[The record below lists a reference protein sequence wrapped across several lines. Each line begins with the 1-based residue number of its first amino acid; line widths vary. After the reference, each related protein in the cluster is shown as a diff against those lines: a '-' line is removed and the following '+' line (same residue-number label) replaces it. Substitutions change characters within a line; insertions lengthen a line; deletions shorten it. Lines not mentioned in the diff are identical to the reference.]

1 MAILTAGCVRK
12 TLSAALEKLFSCTT
26 REKYSSC
33 AISIDVIYYHRPA
46 QRSMNHAYYY
56 LKRINFTNKELSA
69 RVTDPVA
76 MVAQQQIL
84 NESLR
89 AAAADLPT
97 GAEMLVETLVHER
110 VDAIFGYPGG
120 AVLHIYDELW
130 RARERITHYLVRHEQ
145 GAVHMAEGY
154 ARATGRVGVVLV
166 TSGPGATNAVTGIAN
181 AYMDSTPIVV
191 ITGQVPKHLIG
202 TDAFQEVD
210 TVGITRPCVK
220 HNYLVREAKDLPAIV
235 REAFHLARSG
245 RPGPVVI
252 DIPKDVGAARSN
264 YSRLDHVSFP
274 FSTQTPSV
282 DPDLARDALQQ
293 ILNAKRPV
301 LYIGGGIL
309 NSGAVDS
316 LLSFAESLRLPVTPT
331 LMGLGGFPSSHPLC
345 LGMLGMHGTYAAN
358 MAVAESDLLV
368 ALGVRFDDRVTGKL
382 ATFAPQARVIH
393 VDIDP
398 ANIGKNVA
406 PTLAL
411 TGDVKHVLD
420 QFLSLIDTQ
429 RLQDSIQQREPWW
442 DQIRR
447 WQISQPLRFSGSQN
461 QIKPQTVIRE
471 LHRLTKGEALIAT
484 DVGQHQMWVAQFYPF
499 TRPRQLITS
508 GGLGTMGFGLPAAMG
523 AQLALR
529 NQLIVAVVGDGGF
542 QMTNQELATAV
553 QYDLPVKVLIMNNG
567 YLGMVRQWQEMFYD
581 RTYSEVDISVAPDF
595 VNLAEAYGAKGFRAE
610 RPAELREVMYAALK
624 HKDVAVVDVVVSKEK
639 NVFPILPAG
648 ADACQMITHKV

>member
-1 MAILTAGCVRK
+1 MIAQ
-12 TLSAALEKLFSCTT
+12 
-26 REKYSSC
+26 RELLN
-33 AISIDVIYYHRPA
+33 RPA
-46 QRSMNHAYYY
+46 AS
-56 LKRINFTNKELSA
+56 
-69 RVTDPVA
+69 VPTDF
-76 MVAQQQIL
+76 M
-84 NESLR
+84 
-89 AAAADLPT
+89 PT
-97 GAEMLVETLVHER
+97 GAQMLVEALVHEG
-110 VDAIFGYPGG
+110 VGAIFGYPGG

-130 RARERITHYLVRHEQ
+130 RARDRITHYLVRHEQ
-145 GAVHMAEGY
+145 GAVHMAEGF

-220 HNYLVREAKDLPAIV
+220 HNYLVREARDLPAIV
-235 REAFHLARSG
+235 HEAFHLARSG

-252 DIPKDVGAARSN
+252 DIPKDVSAARAN

-274 FSTQTPSV
+274 FSAQPATV
-282 DPDLARDALQQ
+282 DRQSAQRALEA
-293 ILNAKRPV
+293 IIGAKRPI
-301 LYIGGGIL
+301 LYVGGGIA

-316 LLSFAESLRLPVTPT
+316 LLSFAEALRLPVTPT

-398 ANIGKNVA
+398 ANIGKNVT

-411 TGDVKHVLD
+411 AGDVKQVLD
-420 QFLSLIDTQ
+420 QFNSLLEEQDTQ
-429 RLQDSIQQREPWW
+429 RLEPWW
-442 DQIRR
+442 EQIRS
-447 WQISQPLRFSGSQN
+447 WQRAQPLRYNGSHN

-471 LHRLTKGEALIAT
+471 LHRLTRGEAIVTT

-499 TRPRQLITS
+499 TKARQLITS
-508 GGLGTMGFGLPAAMG
+508 GGLGTMGFGLPAAVG
-523 AQLALR
+523 AQLASP
-529 NQLIVAVVGDGGF
+529 NQLVVAVVGDGGF

-553 QYDLPVKVLIMNNG
+553 QYELPVKILIMNNG

-595 VNLAEAYGAKGFRAE
+595 VKLAEAYGAAGFRAE
-610 RPAELREVMYAALK
+610 RPSELHNVLKAALEYK
-624 HKDVAVVDVVVSKEK
+624 GVAVVDIVVTKEE
-639 NVFPILPAG
+639 NVFPIVPAG
-648 ADACQMITHKV
+648 ANARDMIVQ

>member
-1 MAILTAGCVRK
+1 MI
-12 TLSAALEKLFSCTT
+12 
-26 REKYSSC
+26 
-33 AISIDVIYYHRPA
+33 
-46 QRSMNHAYYY
+46 
-56 LKRINFTNKELSA
+56 
-69 RVTDPVA
+69 
-76 MVAQQQIL
+76 AQQQIHQRIVTSPAPA
-84 NESLR
+84 EM
-89 AAAADLPT
+89 PT
-97 GAEMLVETLVHER
+97 GAEMLIHALVHEG
-110 VDAIFGYPGG
+110 VDTIFGYPGG

-130 RARERITHYLVRHEQ
+130 RVRDRITHYLVRHEQ

-220 HNYLVREAKDLPAIV
+220 HNYLVRDAQDLPAIV

-252 DIPKDVGAARSN
+252 DIPKDVSAARSN

-274 FSTQTPSV
+274 FFKQSATVESN
-282 DPDLARDALQQ
+282 LAEEALNQ
-293 ILNAKRPV
+293 ITNAKRPV
-301 LYIGGGIL
+301 LYTGGGIL
-309 NSGAVDS
+309 NSRAVDS

-411 TGDVKHVLD
+411 TGDVKQVLD
-420 QFLSLIDTQ
+420 QFLSLIQ
-429 RLQDSIQQREPWW
+429 EQKLKNSIQQREPWW

-447 WQISQPLRFSGSQN
+447 WQLSQPLRFSGSQAH
-461 QIKPQTVIRE
+461 IKPQTVIRE
-471 LHRLTKGEALIAT
+471 LHRLTNGEALIAT

-529 NQLIVAVVGDGGF
+529 DQLVVAVVGDGGF

-553 QYDLPVKVLIMNNG
+553 QYDLPVKVVIMNNG

-595 VNLAEAYGAKGFRAE
+595 VKLAEAYGAKGFRAE
-610 RPAELREVMYAALK
+610 RPAELRDVLEAGLK
-624 HKDVAVVDVVVSKEK
+624 HKGVAVIDVVVAKEE
-639 NVFPILPAG
+639 NVFPMVPAG
-648 ADACQMITHKV
+648 ADAHQMITQKG

>member
-1 MAILTAGCVRK
+1 MI
-12 TLSAALEKLFSCTT
+12 
-26 REKYSSC
+26 
-33 AISIDVIYYHRPA
+33 
-46 QRSMNHAYYY
+46 
-56 LKRINFTNKELSA
+56 
-69 RVTDPVA
+69 
-76 MVAQQQIL
+76 AQQQIL
-84 NESLR
+84 TQPLQPSTPEPF
-89 AAAADLPT
+89 PT
-97 GAEMLVETLVHER
+97 GAEMLVEALVYEG

-130 RARERITHYLVRHEQ
+130 RARDRVTHYLVRHEQ

-154 ARATGRVGVVLV
+154 ARATGRVGTVLV

-181 AYMDSTPIVV
+181 AYMDSTPLVV

-220 HNYLVREAKDLPAIV
+220 HNYLVREARDLPAIV

-252 DIPKDVGAARSN
+252 DIPKDVSAARSN

-274 FSTQTPSV
+274 FSTEPEPVNAALAQRAI
-282 DPDLARDALQQ
+282 DL
-293 ILNAKRPV
+293 ILNASRPV
-301 LYIGGGIL
+301 LYVGGGIA
-309 NSGAVDS
+309 NSGAFDG
-316 LLSFAESLRLPVTPT
+316 LLAFAEALRLPVTPT

-382 ATFAPQARVIH
+382 ATFAPQARIIH

-406 PTLAL
+406 PSLAL
-411 TGDVKHVLD
+411 AGDVKQALN
-420 QFLSLIDTQ
+420 QFVSLVQEKTLESREQ
-429 RLQDSIQQREPWW
+429 SIRGREAWW
-442 DQIRR
+442 DQIRN
-447 WQISQPLRFSGSQN
+447 WQRLQPLRFDGSQD

-471 LHRLTKGEALIAT
+471 LHRLTGGEAIVTT

-499 TRPRQLITS
+499 TKSRQLITS
-508 GGLGTMGFGLPAAMG
+508 GGLGTMGFGLPAAIG
-523 AQLALR
+523 AQLALPE
-529 NQLIVAVVGDGGF
+529 QLVIAVVGDGGF

-553 QYDLPVKVLIMNNG
+553 QYNLPVKILIMNNG

-595 VNLAEAYGAKGFRAE
+595 VKLAEAYGAAGFRAQK
-610 RPAELREVMYAALK
+610 PSELGSVLKAAIN
-624 HKDVAVVDVVVSKEK
+624 HKGVAVVDIVVTKEE
-639 NVFPILPAG
+639 NVFPIVPAG
-648 ADACQMITHKV
+648 ANARDMITQ